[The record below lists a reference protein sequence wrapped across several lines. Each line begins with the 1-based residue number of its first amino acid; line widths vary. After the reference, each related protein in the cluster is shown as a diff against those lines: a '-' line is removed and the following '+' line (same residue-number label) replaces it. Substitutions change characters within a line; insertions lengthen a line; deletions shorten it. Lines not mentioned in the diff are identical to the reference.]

1 MKRKLYRRP
10 LYFLFRGLAF
20 ILSLLSISVGYRIAD
35 GLGVAAFGLLG
46 RERRKTLT
54 HLEIAF
60 GKEKSQKEIRKIGR
74 GVFQNLA
81 RNLIELIHFPKI
93 HASNI
98 DQFVTLRGREK
109 LDAVL
114 KKGKGAVL
122 LISHLGNWELLVA
135 TLHLKGYG
143 GKIAARR
150 LRDENFDRLINRLRR
165 EKGME
170 CEKGMEVVYRGESPR
185 KLLQSLRENQF
196 LGILADQDVESVS
209 GVFVDF
215 FGKPAYTPIAPVQFA
230 MAAHC
235 PIIPCFI
242 IRENGHHTLTVED
255 PIEMVKTGDKQKDLV
270 DNTRRWSALTESYIR
285 RYPDQWVWMHRRWKT
300 QEATSN
306 KEQATGGT
314 TNNQIPN
321 TK

>member
-20 ILSLLSISVGYRIAD
+20 ILSLLPISVGYRIAD
-35 GLGVAAFGLLG
+35 GLGAVAFELLE

-60 GKEKSQKEIRKIGR
+60 GREKSQKEIRNIGR

-81 RNLIELIHFPKI
+81 RNLIELNHFPKI
-93 HASNI
+93 NASNI
-98 DQFVTLRGREK
+98 DRLVTLQGREK

-114 KKGKGAVL
+114 KRGKGGIL
-122 LISHLGNWELLVA
+122 LVSHLGNWELLAA

-143 GKIAARR
+143 GKIVARKIRDENYERLLNR
-150 LRDENFDRLINRLRR
+150 LRDHLWHQNE
-165 EKGME
+165 E
-170 CEKGMEVVYRGESPR
+170 GMEVIYRDESPR
-185 KLLQSLRENQF
+185 KFLQPLRENRF
-196 LGILADQDVESVS
+196 LGILADQDVDNIS

-215 FGKPAYTPIAPVQFA
+215 FGRPAYTPTAPVQFA
-230 MAAHC
+230 MVAHC

-255 PIEMVKTGDKQKDLV
+255 PIEVVSTGDKQRDV
-270 DNTRRWSALTESYIR
+270 VENTKRWSALTESYIR

-300 QEATSN
+300 QEATSD
-306 KEQATGGT
+306 KRQEE
-314 TNNQIPN
+314 
-321 TK
+321 